1 MADEPEVV
9 IAEPA
14 VEEEEEYD
22 ATWVY
27 SRPQIEEAPPP
38 PVVAP
43 PVEQPPYTPPWEP
56 KYTGEELFEK
66 PSEMIDKHLASRLQ
80 PFAQA
85 ILDSLSRLEKAER
98 RLSEPPKPHKAMVDR
113 AYDDVAKSVKE
124 TIDHWKASDP
134 AFGDKK
140 VRGRVEAFLKTSLSE
155 GYKNA
160 LTGKFEDL
168 ESLKN
173 RNLLAATF
181 EYVKAEAGYKGQDHV
196 EVPGANLQGTKP
208 RQAKKSRPDI
218 DPDTLD
224 ALKKTGV
231 SPEAYLKEL
240 EESEKWNRR

>member
-1 MADEPEVV
+1 MPDEPEVV
-9 IAEPA
+9 TPEP
-14 VEEEEEYD
+14 VVEEEYD
-22 ATWVY
+22 ATWVD
-27 SRPQIEEAPPP
+27 SKPQIEEAPPP
-38 PVVAP
+38 PPAP
-43 PVEQPPYTPPWEP
+43 APSYTPPWEP

-85 ILDSLSRLEKAER
+85 ILDSLSRLDKAEQ

-113 AYDDVAKSVKE
+113 AYDDVAKSVRE

-155 GYKNA
+155 GYKTA
-160 LTGKFEDL
+160 LTGKFDDL

-173 RNLLAATF
+173 RNLLAAMF
-181 EYVKAEAGYKGQDHV
+181 EYVKAEAGYKGKEHV
-196 EVPGANLQGTKP
+196 EVPGANLQGAKP
-208 RQAKKSRPDI
+208 RQSSKARPDI
-218 DPDTLD
+218 DADTLE

-231 SPEAYLKEL
+231 SPDAYLKEL